1 MTEKTKRTGITEDRE
16 NNAPIFKNT
25 KQKDQKESNKLL
37 VLYRMN
43 EQDWR
48 KKNERLIL
56 DMQV

>member
-1 MTEKTKRTGITEDRE
+1 MTEKPKRTGITEDRE

-37 VLYRMN
+37 VLYGMN

-48 KKNERLIL
+48 KENEKLIL